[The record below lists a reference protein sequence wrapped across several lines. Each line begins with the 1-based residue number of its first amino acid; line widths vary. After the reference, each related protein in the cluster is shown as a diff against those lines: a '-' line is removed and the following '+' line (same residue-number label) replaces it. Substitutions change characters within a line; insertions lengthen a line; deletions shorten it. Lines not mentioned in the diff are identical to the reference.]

1 MRLTWAKLQ
10 DENQGRVATSK
21 SSLEDFQKNYV
32 FRVSNAPEKSKEI
45 KCSLSLE
52 TTQSLE
58 DLVSLVPLS
67 DADRIWVVVG

>member
-1 MRLTWAKLQ
+1 M
-10 DENQGRVATSK
+10 ATSK

-32 FRVSNAPEKSKEI
+32 FRVSNTPEKANEI
-45 KCSLSLE
+45 KRSQSLE